1 MGRRQQQPVAPFEI
15 PPPPSLLPVRPVS
28 VVEGDQHLRPDNA
41 HTQPWGLLSIQDDY
55 ICLGA
60 SLSLISFWPVRI
72 NVGIVS
78 LELSFFFLSSSYIS
92 SPCFSLFFSMHK
104 CTYTF
109 LLFPL
114 SRNMRRGP
122 NDFLRFYFYFFI
134 YLFFFLSLS
143 GWAARYCKLQRDCR
157 SHDMAG
163 QEKIK

>member
-1 MGRRQQQPVAPFEI
+1 VGRRQQQPVAPFEI
-15 PPPPSLLPVRPVS
+15 PPPPSLWPVRPVS

-60 SLSLISFWPVRI
+60 SLSLFLFDPFVSMSESFHWNCHSSFCLLLIFPVHVFLSFSRCI
-72 NVGIVS
+72 NV
-78 LELSFFFLSSSYIS
+78 
-92 SPCFSLFFSMHK
+92 
-104 CTYTF
+104 YTF

-122 NDFLRFYFYFFI
+122 NDFLRFYF
-134 YLFFFLSLS
+134 LFYFFLSLS
-143 GWAARYCKLQRDCR
+143 GWAARYYKLQRDCR